1 MDDGLKQ
8 RLVGALVLLALGVL
22 FVPVLFE
29 PENRRKVDRTTQV
42 PPAPQIEPV
51 VVQDPI
57 RNDAIESVKPAAQ
70 MYELL
75 PETETELAAV
85 KPPVETKSQ
94 TKTKPQA
101 ETKSERD
108 ISPQSPD
115 RKVLDQRG
123 VPKAWAVQ
131 VASFNTQ
138 TRAAVLRDQ
147 LLDQEYPAFTRTLD
161 TSKGR
166 VTRVY
171 VGPKINRDKALKLK
185 AVLDKSLK
193 VDTLV
198 VKFSP

>member
-29 PENRRKVDRTTQV
+29 PENRRQIDRTTQI
-42 PPAPQIEPV
+42 PPPPRIEPV
-51 VVQDPI
+51 MVQTAV
-57 RNDAIESVKPAAQ
+57 RNETIETVKPAAQ

-75 PETETELAAV
+75 PETETELADDDQLSV
-85 KPPVETKSQ
+85 TD
-94 TKTKPQA
+94 TKPVISVP
-101 ETKSERD
+101 TKK
-108 ISPQSPD
+108 PD
-115 RKVLDQRG
+115 RQVLDARG

-131 VASFNTQ
+131 VASFKTEE
-138 TRAAVLRDQ
+138 RAAVLRDQ
-147 LLDQEYPAFTRTLD
+147 LLDQEYPAFTRTLN

-198 VKFSP
+198 VTFSP

>member
-29 PENRRKVDRTTQV
+29 PENRRKVDRTTQI
-42 PPAPQIEPV
+42 PPAPQVETLIVKNPVRNESIE
-51 VVQDPI
+51 
-57 RNDAIESVKPAAQ
+57 AVKPAAQ

-75 PETETELAAV
+75 PEAEPETVAATKATPAV
-85 KPPVETKSQ
+85 KAVSTTQPK
-94 TKTKPQA
+94 
-101 ETKSERD
+101 
-108 ISPQSPD
+108 SPD
-115 RKVLDQRG
+115 RKVLDERG

-131 VASFNTQ
+131 VASFNTEA
-138 TRAAVLRDQ
+138 RAEVLRDQ
-147 LLDQEYPAFTRTLD
+147 LLDQEYPAFTRTLN

-171 VGPKINRDKALKLK
+171 VGPKINRDKALTLK
-185 AVLDKSLK
+185 GVLDKSLK

>member
-29 PENRRKVDRTTQV
+29 PENRRKVDRTTQI
-42 PPAPQIEPV
+42 PPAPHIEPV
-51 VVQDPI
+51 VVQDPV
-57 RNDAIESVKPAAQ
+57 RNEAIEPVKPAAQ

-85 KPPVETKSQ
+85 
-94 TKTKPQA
+94 TKPA
-101 ETKSERD
+101 GAPSKPSGS
-108 ISPQSPD
+108 ISPKSPD
-115 RKVLDQRG
+115 RDVLDERG

-131 VASFNTQ
+131 VASFNTPA
-138 TRAAVLRDQ
+138 RAAVLRDQ

-171 VGPKINRDKALKLK
+171 VGPKINRDKAIKLK
-185 AVLDKSLK
+185 KVLDKSLK

>member
-29 PENRRKVDRTTQV
+29 PENRRAIDRSTQIPAQ
-42 PPAPQIEPV
+42 PPIKPLELKA
-51 VVQDPI
+51 PI
-57 RNDAIESVKPAAQ
+57 RNKAIDSVKPASE
-70 MYELL
+70 MYQLL
-75 PETETELAAV
+75 PETDLAMTAEPEEKASSKV
-85 KPPVETKSQ
+85 KVLP
-94 TKTKPQA
+94 A
-101 ETKSERD
+101 
-108 ISPQSPD
+108 SPD
-115 RKVLDQRG
+115 RKVLDERG

-131 VASFNTQ
+131 VASFNTEK
-138 TRAAVLRDQ
+138 RAAVLRDQ
-147 LLDQEYPAFTRTLD
+147 LLEQDYPAFTRTLN

-171 VGPKINRDKALKLK
+171 VGPNINREKALKLK
-185 AVLDKSLK
+185 ATLDKSLS

>member
-29 PENRRKVDRTTQV
+29 PENRRKVDRTTQI
-42 PPAPQIEPV
+42 PPAPHIETLVVKDPV
-51 VVQDPI
+51 
-57 RNDAIESVKPAAQ
+57 RNKSIEVVKPAAQ

-75 PETETELAAV
+75 PETESETVAATKAAPKV
-85 KPPVETKSQ
+85 KAASSSQ
-94 TKTKPQA
+94 PK
-101 ETKSERD
+101 
-108 ISPQSPD
+108 SPD
-115 RKVLDQRG
+115 RKVLDERG

-131 VASFNTQ
+131 VASFNTEA
-138 TRAAVLRDQ
+138 RAEVLRDQ
-147 LLDQEYPAFTRTLD
+147 LLDQEYPAFTRTLN

-171 VGPKINRDKALKLK
+171 VGPKINRDKALTLK
-185 AVLDKSLK
+185 GVLDKSLK